1 MQGFSLFLCTYSQCF
16 TILFRVV
23 GTLIDE
29 LLIGSL
35 DERAACTLVLGF
47 ESQLALLVVEVFI
60 AFGSLHFAPEEDTH
74 DGTHRGTILDVF
86 DERIEFGCGQRHY
99 R

>member
-1 MQGFSLFLCTYSQCF
+1 MQGFSLFFCTYSQCF
-16 TILFRVV
+16 TILFRFI

-74 DGTHRGTILDVF
+74 DCTYRSTVLDVLN
-86 DERIEFGCGQRHY
+86 ERINFG
-99 R
+99 